1 MLMALL
7 PLSGWAAIDISTSCT
22 FTIKKTSIGYTGAA
36 VNVQATLKQNDVEDP
51 LTLGTDYELLY
62 FADGASEA
70 LAATPVNTGTY
81 QVQAKGIEANGYT
94 GTSQKITFNITK
106 GTIADG
112 TATAPVA
119 AAGLTYDG
127 TQKTLIGTAGS
138 IAEAYGKVQYSLDGV
153 NYQDALPKGLNAGTY
168 KVYWKVN
175 GLPNYN
181 DYDPVDGAG
190 EKTNFVNA
198 TIAKAAAPYVT
209 KPTLPTTTV
218 YNGNE
223 QKIDLSAITVQVK
236 ASAAADAA
244 VLATYTP
251 VVKYYSATTRTE
263 VQEVASVTNYGT
275 YYLSV
280 VEPEPTATAPVNY
293 SFTITKDADEND
305 LTYAI
310 TKQNLIISVGANE
323 KPYDHTP
330 FASDEATFVPGAL
343 AAGDATA
350 TIAGYAL
357 TEVTPFVA
365 TAGDYAVQAKV
376 DGLTIKKTVDVNGT
390 PTVVDVTGNYNI
402 INPERNWTITKLP
415 LTVKASDKVLASGA
429 APSSISASLS
439 VDVEGAYEE
448 FNDAE
453 HPETPTYTE
462 KATIAG
468 YFTADW
474 NGEVIADAD
483 VVINKPG
490 AIANAITATLTALD
504 PALLANYEYEVDAT
518 THAMVIGKGTLT
530 VQGKNFTIVPSIS
543 TVQYGTEVAKAYNA
557 YNADYSPAT
566 VDEDALA
573 YQYRVKGS
581 TDWIDW
587 NDTNKP
593 TAINEYEVRFKE
605 GVEIVGTGS
614 NVGGTATP
622 AASVFKITQ
631 KAITVNIAD
640 IELWN
645 GATKTDLNNKLTEA
659 VTENVA
665 NDWDALL
672 VGDEEINIVLN
683 FKAATGLTIGDEAAD
698 YAITFGTTWVDEAV
712 AIEAA
717 LVNAEGTDDLHYAV
731 TFTGGKLKQVDYAA
745 LTLTLDDLDA
755 DLETKIA
762 EAATVCAA
770 NPEAKYNVRINFAN
784 RNSQTI
790 NTKYGTWK
798 AGYWNTMVLPF
809 DISVREL
816 SNALGYAVVN
826 VIDKDGATRD
836 AKGTPTFRFRL
847 IMKGGYGESSVI
859 DNDVIPANHPFVVKI
874 ADDIQL
880 TEVVGGVTQDK
891 YYDFGNRVIKAAD
904 GLSVEA
910 GLGCNYIG
918 TYKTTAVGMG
928 SEYAGKGRFLP
939 GDYDT
944 NWIVT
949 SKSEWNIVPFA
960 AFIDLTSLSEAEAR
974 NAVFIMEELD
984 GTTTAIR
991 SIEAEDIQGNA
1002 NVKAEGMYNLKGMK
1016 LNSVPTQKGVYVKD
1030 GKKFIVK

>member
-1 MLMALL
+1 MKKHFLILMLMALL

-36 VNVQATLKQNDVEDP
+36 VDVQATLKQNDVEDP
-51 LTLGTDYELLY
+51 LTLNTDYELLY

-70 LAATPVNTGTY
+70 LAEAPVNTGTY

-106 GTIADG
+106 GTIEAANITTQPVGAD
-112 TATAPVA
+112 
-119 AAGLTYDG
+119 GLTYDG
-127 TQKTLIGTAGS
+127 TEKTLIGTAGA

-168 KVYWKVN
+168 NVYWKVN
-175 GLPNYN
+175 GEPNYN
-181 DYDPVDGAG
+181 DYTP
-190 EKTNFVNA
+190 
-198 TIAKAAAPYVT
+198 AAAASPIEVVIAP
-209 KPTLPTTTV
+209 KPVAGTQVVVITGVPEAAAYPT
-218 YNGNE
+218 YNGN
-223 QKIDLSAITVQVK
+223 DLSLTGITATIK
-236 ASAAADAA
+236 ASDAADAE
-244 VLATYTP
+244 VIATYTNP
-251 VVKYYSATTRTE
+251 VIKYYTNEARTAGEAT
-263 VQEVASVTNYGT
+263 AVTNANT
-275 YYLSV
+275 YYLKIS
-280 VEPEPTATAPVNY
+280 EPAEGANY
-293 SFTITKDADEND
+293 SFTDATKA
-305 LTYAI
+305 YQI
-310 TKQNLIISVGANE
+310 KPMNLIISVGANE
-323 KPYDHTP
+323 KPYDHTA
-330 FASDEATFVPGAL
+330 FAATEATYVPGAL

-357 TEVTPFVA
+357 TPVTAFAA
-365 TAGDYAVQAKV
+365 TAGNYAVKANI
-376 DGLTIKKTVDVNGT
+376 DGLTIKKTVDVEGVA
-390 PTVVDVTGNYNI
+390 TVVDVTANYNI

-415 LTVKASDKVLASGA
+415 LTVKASDKEIASGA

-468 YFTADW
+468 YFTAAW
-474 NGEVIADAD
+474 NGDVIADAD
-483 VVINKPG
+483 AAITEPG
-490 AIANAITATLTALD
+490 AIANAIKATLTEAD

-518 THAMVIGKGTLT
+518 TEAMVIGKGTLT

-557 YNADYSPAT
+557 YNADYTPAT

-573 YQYRVKGS
+573 YQYRVKGA

-659 VTENVA
+659 VIANVA

-672 VGDEEINIVLN
+672 VGEEEINIVLN
-683 FKAATGLTIGDEAAD
+683 FKAATGLTIGDEASD

-717 LVNAEGTDDLHYAV
+717 LVNAEGTADLNYAV
-731 TFTGGKLKQVDYAA
+731 TFTGGKLKQVNYAA
-745 LTLTLDDLDA
+745 LTLILDDSDA

-762 EAATVCAA
+762 EAATVCAT
-770 NPEAKYNVRINFAN
+770 NPDARYNVLINFAN

-809 DISVREL
+809 DISVGEL

-847 IMKGGYGESSVI
+847 IMKGGYGESSVT

-874 ADDIQL
+874 ADDIKL
-880 TEVVGGVTQDK
+880 TEVVGDVTVDY
-891 YYDFGNRVIKAAD
+891 YYDFGERVIKAAE

-918 TYKTTAVGMG
+918 TYKTTAVGKG

-939 GDYDT
+939 GDYDSS
-944 NWIVT
+944 WIVT

-960 AFIDLTSLSEAEAR
+960 AFIDMTTLSEAEAR

-1016 LNSVPTQKGVYVKD
+1016 LNSVPTQKGVYIKD